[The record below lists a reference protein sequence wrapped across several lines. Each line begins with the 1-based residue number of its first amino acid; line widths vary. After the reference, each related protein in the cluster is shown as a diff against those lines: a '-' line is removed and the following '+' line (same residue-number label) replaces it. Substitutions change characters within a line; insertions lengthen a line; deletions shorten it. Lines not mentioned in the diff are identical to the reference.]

1 MIPVVTIDGPSG
13 VGKGSVSQLLSRELG
28 WHFLDSGALYR
39 ILAFSALQQ
48 KIDCSDSVK
57 LQTLAIHMSVE
68 FIIEDT
74 ETQVW
79 LEQVNITDAIRT
91 PECGEIASKIAALP
105 AVREGLLQRQH
116 AFRQPPGL
124 VADGRDMG
132 TVVFPDANVKIF
144 LLASAQERACRRH
157 KQLKEKGIDVN
168 LPDLLAD
175 IEARD
180 KRDSDRC
187 ISPLR
192 PAEDAIIIDT
202 TELTL
207 PQVFAQVLGI
217 VQEKLLVAGV
227 ASK

>member
-1 MIPVVTIDGPSG
+1 MIPVITIDGPSG
-13 VGKGSVSQLLSRELG
+13 VGKGSVSQLLSRELK

-39 ILAFSALQQ
+39 ILAFAAVQQ
-48 KIDCSDSVK
+48 NINLGDVEQLYK
-57 LQTLAIHMSVE
+57 LAVHMPVE
-68 FIIEDT
+68 FKVGEVEPQI
-74 ETQVW
+74 W
-79 LEQVNITDAIRT
+79 LGSQNVTDEIRT
-91 PECGEIASKIAALP
+91 PQSGEIASQIAALP
-105 AVREGLLQRQH
+105 EVRQGLLQRQQ

-132 TVVFPDANVKIF
+132 TVVFPDADIKFF
-144 LLASAQERACRRH
+144 LQASPVERAQRRH

-180 KRDSDRC
+180 KRDCERS

-192 PAEDAIIIDT
+192 PAADAIIIDT
-202 TELTL
+202 TVLTL
-207 PQVFAQVLGI
+207 NQVFAKVLEI
-217 VQEKLLVAGV
+217 VHDKLFIKSG